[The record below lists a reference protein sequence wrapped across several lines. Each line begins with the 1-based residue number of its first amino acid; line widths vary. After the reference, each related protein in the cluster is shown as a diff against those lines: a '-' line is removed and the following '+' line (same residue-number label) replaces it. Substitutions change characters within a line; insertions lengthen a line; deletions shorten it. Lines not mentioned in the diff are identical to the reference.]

1 MSTLYARKTLL
12 KDELEAIGSV
22 AVESAALEGF
32 VEWTICRICGL
43 PEHIGRLL
51 LGNMVLGGK
60 MTSMA
65 DLIKEC
71 IGQEEYEKIFQQL
84 VSDIDHELSNRNLV
98 IHGLRT
104 GPAREF
110 RAADVQQVA
119 ERLHSLHG
127 QLTDLVLSHVLVRL
141 GEVQARQDDITP

>member
-1 MSTLYARKTLL
+1 MSTLYARKILL
-12 KDELEAIGSV
+12 KEELEAIGSV

-32 VEWTICRICGL
+32 VEWTICRVCGL

-51 LGNMVLGGK
+51 LGNMTLGGK
-60 MTSMA
+60 IASMV

-71 IGQEEYEKIFQQL
+71 VGQDEYQEIFQQL
-84 VSDIDHELSNRNLV
+84 VSDISHEISNRNMV

-110 RAADVQQVA
+110 KAADIQQVA
-119 ERLHSLHG
+119 ERLHFLHG
-127 QLTDLVLSHVLVRL
+127 QLTDPVLARVLTRL
-141 GEVQARQDDITP
+141 GEVQSRQDDITP

>member
-12 KDELEAIGSV
+12 KDELEAVGSV

-51 LGNMVLGGK
+51 FGNMTLGGK
-60 MTSMA
+60 IASMV

-71 IGQEEYEKIFQQL
+71 VGQDEYQNIFQRL
-84 VSDIDHELSNRNLV
+84 VSDINHEISNRNMV
-98 IHGLRT
+98 IHGAWS
-104 GPAREF
+104 PAREF
-110 RAADVQQVA
+110 KAVDVQQVA

-127 QLTDLVLSHVLVRL
+127 ELTDLVLTRVLTRL
-141 GEVQARQDDITP
+141 GEVQSRQDDIAP